1 MSDRWRDDSEYR
13 VFLMRERELFG
24 KNLKEVAEAMGKSER
39 WLYSVIDGTV
49 NLIPDDIVLFANITG
64 ERRFV
69 EWFTQRVKGLTLR
82 DAAPGELD
90 GDVYDNLEGALDRV
104 NALFGEYRKARKD
117 GKVGEL
123 EMIRLLDIVQQLR
136 DEADTIEAE
145 LTHSHGGMK

>member
-117 GKVGEL
+117 GKVDEL
-123 EMIRLLDIVQQLR
+123 EMIRLLDIIQQLR

-145 LTHSHGGMK
+145 LTGQKQ